1 MTPSLSGGGDHP
13 SLASA
18 FSPAVQCACRRMA
31 RSDTPCCVLNTLEAA
46 LSPPEPPSCAH
57 KPQQQLRSIP
67 RESRS
72 CFASLLCL
80 LNSPLNSLLA
90 NMPSTWSAKQRKS
103 PELGSHLASWRLQAT
118 VRGHT
123 RPSGTGWG
131 GEAHSQG
138 VTGLPWGG
146 GQTPRAQGRLP
157 SPSCLLKSDPA
168 LK

>member
-90 NMPSTWSAKQRKS
+90 EHAFHVVSETEKKPRVRLPPGILETAGHCQRPHS
-103 PELGSHLASWRLQAT
+103 SLRDGVGRGGSLPGGDWTSL
-118 VRGHT
+118 
-123 RPSGTGWG
+123 GWG
-131 GEAHSQG
+131 TNTQG
-138 VTGLPWGG
+138 PGTSALSL
-146 GQTPRAQGRLP
+146 LP
-157 SPSCLLKSDPA
+157 SQKRPCP
-168 LK
+168 